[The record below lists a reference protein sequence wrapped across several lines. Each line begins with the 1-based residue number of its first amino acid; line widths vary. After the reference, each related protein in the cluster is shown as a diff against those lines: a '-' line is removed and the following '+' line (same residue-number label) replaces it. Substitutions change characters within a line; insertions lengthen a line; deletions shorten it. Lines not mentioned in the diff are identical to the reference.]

1 MWSAI
6 SGLAGKAATALGVGT
21 AGWAAPVA
29 GALLQNYSARQQAS
43 KQMDFQREMSD
54 TSYQRAMADMRKAGL
69 NPILAGKL
77 GGASTPS
84 GAMAPVQNIGAGVP
98 AATQAAS
105 AVQLQNQQ
113 AKLVNFQAR
122 NSELEAN
129 IKELSSVPG
138 ATVSGFQDR
147 LLSKLIT
154 HVEDYVSLAG
164 STNAF
169 DNTQVEQ
176 LRQLMTSLKA
186 QSLELFRRTV
196 SGIDMTTRKSLSAF
210 DWFNDLIGGNR

>member
-6 SGLAGKAATALGVGT
+6 SGFLGSAAGKTAAAI
-21 AGWAAPVA
+21 AAPVL
-29 GALLQNYSARQQAS
+29 GGVLQNVSAKQQAQ
-43 KQMDFQREMSD
+43 KQMDFQQQMSD

-77 GGASTPS
+77 GGASTSS

-98 AATQAAS
+98 AAMQASS
-105 AVQLQNQQ
+105 AVQLQNVQ

-122 NSELEAN
+122 NSELDAN
-129 IKELSSVPG
+129 IKELSGVPG

-154 HVEDYVSLAG
+154 HVEDYVNLAG
-164 STNAF
+164 STNMF
-169 DNTQVEQ
+169 DNTQVDA